1 MKIDLERIL
10 LQLSERRTI
19 FHSEADF
26 QHELAHEIRCVHP
39 DLRYRLEWPRPRKD
53 ELKGPKTNRGAID
66 IAVLEKSGSPK
77 LFLELKYKTQYLNR
91 TVDGENF
98 LLANHGAGDWGQYD
112 IIKDLCHVEF
122 LKKLYPAATCAV
134 ITLTNSTTYWNTA
147 PRSNSAY
154 KKFSL
159 HNGRRLSGTLEWQ
172 FEGSEEDRAQKLS
185 NQKSRAEPL
194 RLSGTYDVMWKSYS
208 PELKFL
214 ILEAENT

>member
-53 ELKGPKTNRGAID
+53 DLKEPKTNRGAID
-66 IAVLEKSGSPK
+66 IAVFDKCGSPK
-77 LFLELKYKTQYLNR
+77 LFLELKYKTQHLNR
-91 TVDGENF
+91 TVDGEAF

-122 LKKLYPAATCAV
+122 LKKLHPAATCAV
-134 ITLTNSTTYWNTA
+134 ITLTNSATYWKTA
-147 PRSNSAY
+147 PRSKSAY
-154 KKFSL
+154 RKFSL
-159 HNGRRLSGTLEWQ
+159 HNEQCLKGTLDWQ
-172 FEGSEEDRAQKLS
+172 FEGSEEDRAQKRI
-185 NQKSRAEPL
+185 NQRSRAEPL
-194 RLSGTYDVMWKSYS
+194 SLSGTYYVNWKSYS
-208 PELKFL
+208 PEFKYL
-214 ILEAENT
+214 ILEAQDT